1 MQTLP
6 QLVLSA
12 QNGDLRTYDQI
23 VFRFQDRAVSYA
35 YSLLGD
41 FQWAEDAAQEA
52 FMEAFCCL
60 PSLQEPL
67 AFPGWLRRIVF
78 KHCDR
83 LTRKKK
89 VPTLSLEA
97 ACGEI
102 SLSQEP
108 HTLLE
113 KQEAARQVRDLVA
126 LLPERE
132 RSVTLLFY
140 LGGHSQAEIA
150 EFLEVP
156 VTTIKKRLYAARL
169 KMKERMIALMA
180 EELQEQRPS
189 RTPQF
194 AEGVSRFTTQ
204 FSQMINTGQSLVR
217 SLAAL
222 AEQEPDAGLSE
233 VYSQMQREITGDGQ
247 QGATLSE
254 AMSKHPEVFSPA
266 YINAIQE
273 GEVSGSLAVT
283 LQRLGSPV

>member
-12 QNGDLRTYDQI
+12 RNGDLRAYDQI
-23 VFRFQDRAVSYA
+23 VVQFQDRAVSYA

-41 FQWAEDAAQEA
+41 FQEAEDAAQEA

-60 PSLQEPL
+60 PSLREPL

-89 VPTLSLEA
+89 VLTLPLEA
-97 ACGEI
+97 ACGKI
-102 SLSQEP
+102 SFHQEP
-108 HTLLE
+108 HTVLE
-113 KQEAARQVRDLVA
+113 KQEAARQVRDLAV

-140 LGGHSQAEIA
+140 MGEHSQAEIA

-156 VTTIKKRLYAARL
+156 VTTVKKRLHTARQ
-169 KMKERMIALMA
+169 KMKEGMIELMA
-180 EELQEQRPS
+180 EELQGQRPS

-194 AEGVSRFTTQ
+194 AEGVRRFTAQ
-204 FSQMINTGQSLVR
+204 FSQMIDTGQSLVR

-222 AEQEPDAGLSE
+222 AEREPNAGLRR
-233 VYSQMQREITGDGQ
+233 VYSQMQQDITGDGRE
-247 QGATLSE
+247 GATLSE
-254 AMSKHPEVFSPA
+254 AMSRHPEVFSSS
-266 YINAIQE
+266 YVSAIRE
-273 GEVSGSLAVT
+273 GEASGSLAVT
-283 LQRLGSPV
+283 LRHLV